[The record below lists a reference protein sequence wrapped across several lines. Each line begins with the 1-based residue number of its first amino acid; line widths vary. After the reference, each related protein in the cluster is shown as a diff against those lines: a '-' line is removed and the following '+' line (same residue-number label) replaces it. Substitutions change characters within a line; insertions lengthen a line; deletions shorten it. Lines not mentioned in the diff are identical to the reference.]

1 MKLQI
6 FKTDSDQAGEETEA
20 PNPMLILAYFPDDH
34 QPLTSAMLPLRFSA
48 LGERCTQYRTSSI
61 YGRLRDRALPG
72 AIVAMLRTGF
82 CRMCCAWR
90 AELDQRSRNCC
101 SDEVGHRQGK
111 TVCMMRA
118 MSPRRE
124 ARAAYTRFS
133 RIFSAMIRSA

>member
-72 AIVAMLRTGF
+72 AIVAMARSPTRGSSRPILTSWQLPDTAGGTGG
-82 CRMCCAWR
+82 
-90 AELDQRSRNCC
+90 LPD
-101 SDEVGHRQGK
+101 
-111 TVCMMRA
+111 
-118 MSPRRE
+118 
-124 ARAAYTRFS
+124 
-133 RIFSAMIRSA
+133 